1 MARKRLIP
9 KKRFTKEEIEEMKA
23 KIETLSYEEMKKLW
37 MFAPFGHP
45 YFRRDLPLFE
55 IFSERLDKVRNFCSQ
70 GGKNA

>member
-1 MARKRLIP
+1 MARKRLIL
-9 KKRFTKEEIEEMKA
+9 KKRFTKKEIEEMKA

-45 YFRRDLPLFE
+45 YFRRDLPLAELFKT
-55 IFSERLDKVRNFCSQ
+55 RLIHLRDTQ

>member
-9 KKRFTKEEIEEMKA
+9 KKRFTKQEIEEMKA

-45 YFRRDLPLFE
+45 YFRRDLPLAELFTT
-55 IFSERLDKVRNFCSQ
+55 RLIHLRDTQ

>member
-9 KKRFTKEEIEEMKA
+9 KKRFTKQEIEEMKA

-45 YFRRDLPLFE
+45 YFRRDLPLAELFKT
-55 IFSERLDKVRNFCSQ
+55 RLIHLRDTQ

>member
-1 MARKRLIP
+1 MARKRMIP
-9 KKRFTKEEIEEMKA
+9 KKRFTKQEIEEMKA

-45 YFRRDLPLFE
+45 YFRRDLPLAELFKT
-55 IFSERLDKVRNFCSQ
+55 RLIHLRDTQ

>member
-1 MARKRLIP
+1 MARKRLIL
-9 KKRFTKEEIEEMKA
+9 KKRFTKQEIEEMKA

-45 YFRRDLPLFE
+45 YFRRDLPLAELFKT
-55 IFSERLDKVRNFCSQ
+55 RLIHLRDTQ

>member
-9 KKRFTKEEIEEMKA
+9 KKRFTKQEIEEMKA

-45 YFRRDLPLFE
+45 YFRRDLPLVELFKT
-55 IFSERLDKVRNFCSQ
+55 RLIHLRDTQ

>member
-9 KKRFTKEEIEEMKA
+9 KKRFTKQEIEEMKA

-45 YFRRDLPLFE
+45 YFRRDLPLAELFKT
-55 IFSERLDKVRNFCSQ
+55 RLIHLRDTQ
-70 GGKNA
+70 GGKND

>member
-9 KKRFTKEEIEEMKA
+9 KKRFTKQEIEEMKA

-45 YFRRDLPLFE
+45 YFRRDLPLAELFKT
-55 IFSERLDKVRNFCSQ
+55 RLIHLRDTQ
-70 GGKNA
+70 GEKNA